1 MLKYLIYIEYFP
13 GRRNNMHI
21 FIYIGLAFFVIS
33 GICVGGF
40 TTGTQQR
47 GNFYSES
54 KEDRKIKNKVAN
66 WSALGGVF
74 SLVVAGIIYLL

>member
-1 MLKYLIYIEYFP
+1 M
-13 GRRNNMHI
+13 RI

-33 GICVGGF
+33 GICIGGF

-54 KEDRKIKNKVAN
+54 KEGRKIKNKVAN
-66 WSALGGVF
+66 WSALGGVL
-74 SLVVAGIIYLL
+74 SLAIAGLVYLL